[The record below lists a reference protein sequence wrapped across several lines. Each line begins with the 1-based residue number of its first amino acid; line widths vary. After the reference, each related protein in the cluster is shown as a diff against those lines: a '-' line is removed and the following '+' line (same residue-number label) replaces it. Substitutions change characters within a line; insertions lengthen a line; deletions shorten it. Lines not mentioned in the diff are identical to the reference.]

1 MKEMDQRD
9 VADLLKKNRTPQ
21 SLSFFRTQFKMPAE
35 FLDDQ
40 PMPLNGV
47 IAYGGCF
54 SNYFSWTNEFH
65 EPIWPKNG
73 FFVQIKFEKQIES

>member
-1 MKEMDQRD
+1 MSRSHHCIFHQQTARLKIMMKEMEQRN
-9 VADLLKKNRTPQ
+9 VAELMKNNRTPQ
-21 SLSFFRTQFKMPAE
+21 SLAFLRTQYKTPAE

-54 SNYFSWTNEFH
+54 SNYFS
-65 EPIWPKNG
+65 
-73 FFVQIKFEKQIES
+73 